1 MDLKPAPTM
10 GEGVAGGRAA
20 TRAAPTMA
28 ETGGKKSPPANRRGA
43 SGVAYLVL
51 VALVIMPSLG
61 RWQALGACYAGL
73 AAGHYEGHG
82 YRCHHRHYGN
92 DDGDDAGGAA
102 TSSAGRASGAHGA
115 GGAGVTLGAY
125 GATGSGFAS
134 GASGTLSALIAYSP

>member
-1 MDLKPAPTM
+1 MESPGSRRKETRRHDAFTFRQGSPSSQPSTVEGEKAGIGVDLKSAPAM

-61 RWQALGACYAGL
+61 RWQALGACYAGFS
-73 AAGHYEGHG
+73 
-82 YRCHHRHYGN
+82 
-92 DDGDDAGGAA
+92 GGALR
-102 TSSAGRASGAHGA
+102 RAW
-115 GGAGVTLGAY
+115 LPR
-125 GATGSGFAS
+125 
-134 GASGTLSALIAYSP
+134 LPRPRWQ